1 MMAEYMLSGLLTPL
15 NTPETPVAIH
25 YYHEAMVLFFSIT
38 VGNMVPEHSFQAW
51 ILWSSYSKFYIEDY
65 LRQV

>member
-15 NTPETPVAIH
+15 NIPETPVAIH

-38 VGNMVPEHSFQAW
+38 VGDMVPEHNF
-51 ILWSSYSKFYIEDY
+51 
-65 LRQV
+65 